1 MATVTTSIGTN
12 SSLGTATPSGCSGS
26 GPWDVTISLS
36 PHNVS
41 VGDTAKI
48 TDYTQGD
55 FYYLITEISGTTW
68 TFKYISGGMGST
80 SPCTLQNMSY
90 GQASATFQRTYS
102 TISAWESDLDDTSYY
117 SSGDDAVGEAYNDSV
132 FDEYIVIASG
142 GTVGLSSVTLTAPSS
157 ERHDGKAG
165 TGTRIEYTGNQGSSF
180 RIRRSQCTVEWL
192 ELDLTS
198 TNSAVST
205 GLNFGTNSTQE
216 VYARNNIIH
225 GLTTQTVHIHGVY
238 IWGTGNSS
246 NSRYLMNNLIYNL
259 DNSSSSKSASGVTVS
274 SGNWNVYL
282 YNNTVYNIKSTAVG
296 DDAFCFSIHDT
307 DTYIKNNIAAR
318 PSAWHSSY
326 QKCFAESG
334 FSGST
339 HDYNLSTDSTATGT
353 NSLTGEDYE
362 DLFVSVT
369 GGTEDLHLEEGAAA
383 IDAGTDLGTSPT
395 GVNIDIDGFNRD
407 TVASWDIGADEY
419 VSSAINITPA
429 SAECVFAADLTV
441 TIEKFVTPDAA
452 ACVLAASI
460 DNVGKAIAPDAAAC
474 VFAADLAVTIDKV
487 VTPDAAACVFAADLT
502 VTVDK
507 VVSPAAAV
515 ADVAAVDPTVFI
527 EKFVTPDA
535 AACVLAAV
543 IDNVDKGIAPDAAE
557 CVFAADLT
565 VTIEKVVTPDAAECV
580 FAADLTVTIEKF
592 VTPDVAVA
600 DLSAVDPTVSIT
612 GGGTTVS
619 PASAVAT
626 LAATDPTTIIDTVLT
641 ATASFNLAAQS
652 PTVVVSGNTTITP
665 SAATVLLG
673 ASLGA
678 VNPAGLI
685 YVSDPQIN
693 APFISGARIDVPNIF
708 KPRLER

>member
-12 SSLGTATPSGCSGS
+12 SSLGTATPSSCSGS

-55 FYYLITEISGTTW
+55 FYYLITAISGTTW

-80 SPCTLQNMSY
+80 SPCTLVDMSY

-117 SSGDDAVGEAYNDSV
+117 SSSDDAVGEAYNDSV
-132 FDEYIVIASG
+132 FDEYIVIDSG

-165 TGTRIEYTGNQGSSF
+165 TGTRIEYTGNEGSSF

-198 TNSAVST
+198 TGSSVSA

-225 GLTTQTVHIHGVY
+225 GLTTQSTHIHGVY
-238 IWGTGNSS
+238 VFGTGNSS
-246 NSRYLMNNLIYNL
+246 NTRYFMNNIVYNM
-259 DNSSSSKSASGVTVS
+259 DNSSTTKEASGITVS
-274 SGNWNVYL
+274 SGNWGVYL
-282 YNNTVYNIKSTAVG
+282 YGNTVYYVKATGSG
-296 DDAFCFSIHDT
+296 DQAFCFSIHDT
-307 DTYIKNNIAAR
+307 DTFLKNNIAAR
-318 PSAWHSSY
+318 PDAASASNE
-326 QKCFAESG
+326 KCFGESG

-383 IDAGTDLGTSPT
+383 IDAGVDLGTSPT
-395 GVNIDIDGFNRD
+395 GVNIDIDGFDRD
-407 TVASWDIGADEY
+407 TAASWDIGADEY
-419 VSSAINITPA
+419 ISSAINITPA

-441 TIEKFVTPDAA
+441 TIAKFVTPDAA

-474 VFAADLAVTIDKV
+474 VFAADLTVTIDKV
-487 VTPDAAACVFAADLT
+487 VTPDAAACVFTSSLT

-507 VVSPAAAV
+507 VVSPDAAV

-543 IDNVDKGIAPDAAE
+543 IDNVGKAIAPDAAA

-565 VTIEKVVTPDAAECV
+565 VTIDKVVTPDAAI
-580 FAADLTVTIEKF
+580 ADL
-592 VTPDVAVA
+592 A
-600 DLSAVDPTVSIT
+600 AVDPTVSIT

-619 PASAVAT
+619 PAAAAAT
-626 LAATDPTTIIDTVLT
+626 LAAPDPTTIVDTVLT
-641 ATASFNLAAQS
+641 ATAAFNLAAQS
-652 PTVVVSGNTTITP
+652 PTVVVTGSTTITP
-665 SAATVLLG
+665 SAATVLIA

-678 VNPAGLI
+678 VNPPGLL

-693 APFISGARIDVPNIF
+693 APFVSGAQIDVPNIF
-708 KPRLER
+708 KPRIER